1 MKRKVFIS
9 LLTCMMI
16 FSLVGCGETKILSV
30 NVENSD
36 SLNSNILGQQ
46 SFIEIGSGLYYDS
59 STRIVYMSNRTY
71 SEWYVYTPYYAPN
84 GFPYKYNPEINTFE
98 EIKFANE

>member
-9 LLTCMMI
+9 LLSCMMI
-16 FSLVGCGETKILSV
+16 FSLVGCGETKTLNV

-46 SFIEIGSGLYYDS
+46 SFIEIGSELYYDS
-59 STRIVYMSNRTY
+59 STRIVYMLNKTY
-71 SEWYVYTPYYAPN
+71 NGWNVYIPYYAPN
-84 GFPYKYNPEINTFE
+84 GFPYRYNPETNTFE
-98 EIKFANE
+98 EIKFIQ